1 MAQLRNYICY
11 VLSSDFCN
19 LLTKLIIMRY
29 YLLLISL
36 VVAAC
41 QKEAADNPGSI
52 PASAMMNVAYGSDA
66 AQKMDIYLP
75 AGRNTAGTKV
85 MVLIHGGA
93 WASGDKTDFASFVD
107 SLQRRLP
114 GYAIFNINYRL
125 STGATNPFPTQENDT
140 KAAIEFIYSKRDEYK
155 ISDKFVLLGTSAG
168 GHLALLQGYK
178 YNNPVKVKAV
188 VSFFGPTDITD
199 LYNNPASPFIPA
211 ATIAQIVGATPAG
224 NPALYQ
230 QSSPINFVTAQSPP
244 TILLHGG
251 MDPLVSPSQAVA
263 LEAQLQ
269 LAGVQHQYVFYP
281 AEAHGWVGDNLVH
294 SFNQVQA
301 FLAATVQ

>member
-1 MAQLRNYICY
+1 M
-11 VLSSDFCN
+11 SSDFCN

-29 YLLLISL
+29 YLLLLSL
-36 VVAAC
+36 VVIAC
-41 QKEAADNPGSI
+41 QKETADMPGSGSL
-52 PASAMMNVAYGSDA
+52 PASNILNVAYGTDV

-75 AGRNTAGTKV
+75 AGRTSTTTKV

-93 WASGDKTDFASFVD
+93 WATGDKTDFASFVD

-125 STGATNPFPTQENDT
+125 STGTSNSFPAQENDT
-140 KAAIEFIYSKRDEYK
+140 KAALEFIYSKRDEYK
-155 ISDKFVLLGTSAG
+155 ISDKFVLLGASAG

-178 YNNPVKVKAV
+178 YSSPVKVKAI
-188 VSFFGPTDITD
+188 VSFFGPTDMTD

-211 ATIAQIVGATPAG
+211 ATIAQIVGATPTS

-251 MDPLVSPSQAVA
+251 LDPLVSPSQAVA
-263 LEAQLQ
+263 LDAKLQ
-269 LAGVQHQYVFYP
+269 LAGVIHQYVFYP
-281 AEAHGWVGDNLVH
+281 TEAHGWVGDNLVH

-301 FLAATVQ
+301 FLTGNVQ